1 MAIKVKFDK
10 QNNPLPMRLILA
22 TRNGRKIRE
31 LPIDEVRFKDTLMNG
46 SEISFTV
53 YKEKCLGTDGK
64 VDDDFWASVTDLKLA
79 YCPEYDLWYEIYV
92 DVNESTEIYKSIQA
106 TSLGEAE
113 LSQIKVYEIE
123 VNTEED
129 IAREDYKP
137 TVLFNPDDA
146 SCSLVERLLYKAPH
160 YRIKHVDESIANIQR
175 TFKFSDKTVYDS
187 YQEIAKEIGCL
198 FRFECS
204 AGESTAIDR
213 AISVYD
219 LENHCVLCGNR
230 GDFTDVCP
238 KCGSEAVLPGY
249 GEDTSIYVSR
259 ENLADEI
266 SFTTDTDSVKNC
278 FRLEPGDDLM
288 TATVMNQNPNG
299 SQYIWYI
306 TDEMRSDMSDELK
319 ARLDAYDAA
328 YERYQNEE
336 EYTLDTSLLNS
347 YNAIVAKYQSFNP
360 DLKSIPAVIK
370 GYPALM
376 EAYYNTVDMQ
386 LFLDSGLMPNVEIET
401 TDASIEAGKLTSGTV
416 SPVAVANLEACTA
429 STAANAALGV
439 AKCLIRKSF
448 QVKVGNSSYDTS
460 THVWTGDFIVTNY
473 GNEEDTA
480 TSGTVTVTISG
491 ELEDYIR
498 QKIQKATYQ
507 ASDDATDITELFALG
522 IADFRNELKKY
533 GRQSLLAF
541 REACQVVLDML
552 IQQGVADKQS
562 WADRAS
568 SGEWD
573 DLYTD
578 LYLPYRDKAAA
589 IESEIETRENEI
601 AVVSGK
607 YIIAGEFEDESGA
620 IVGDLSFYDPVG
632 VQNYIVKWRGEIHDA
647 LNFEVFLGDELWKEF
662 ASFRREDSYS
672 NSNYISDGLD
682 NAELFARASEFLD
695 AAEHDIIKSATMQHS
710 ISASMANLLTMK
722 EFQPIKNM
730 FAVGNWIRVLSDGRV
745 YRLRLSEYEINY
757 DTWEMPNV
765 EFSDV
770 RINGDTASDIQS
782 LLDKTRSMSTSYGAV
797 AKQAEAGKK
806 SQKTLG
812 NWAKE
817 GFSLTTKIVG
827 GAENQEFIMD
837 ESGLT
842 GREFIP
848 ETDGYSDEQI
858 KIISHGVYVTND
870 GWKTAKA
877 GLGRFEFRNPDT
889 QNIESGFG
897 VIADLL
903 VGSMLLSEKAG
914 IYNEN
919 NSIKMDENGL
929 TIRATGSGNGK
940 LFSIQMANGTEVASF
955 DDRGNFSLGSAT
967 SIGGAT
973 TLGDLADDA
982 ITNVDVM
989 YISWTSA
996 TSAPPKTA
1004 SGWSTTAPEWEAGK
1018 YIWQMTVT
1026 TDGYGNISRSEPTC
1040 IQGAAGASGRSTTII
1055 YLYKRST
1062 TAATVDWTSN
1072 LTYTFETDTL
1082 SSIPSGWSRSIPTG
1096 TAPIYMT
1103 AASASSTGASDVIA
1117 YNEWSQP
1124 IVIAQN
1130 GTGGKDGA
1138 NTATV
1143 FLYQRSTV
1151 VPTVP
1156 TSALTYTF
1164 STGKLSGTLG
1174 GWSQT
1179 VPATNGKPCY
1189 VIQATAVSTGA
1200 TDSIAASEWSSAVKF
1215 VEDGA
1220 AATTYSLTVSTAA
1233 VVKTVNNTFN
1243 PSTITLTAKSIS
1255 GAGASASYAGRFK
1268 IETST
1273 DGSTWSAKYA
1283 SGANESSK
1291 TYTVPSGIVAI
1302 RCSLYAAGGTTS
1314 LLDQQT
1320 IPIVSD
1326 GAEGANGEPAYT
1338 VILTNENHTFSGG
1351 RTAAI
1356 AGNVTCSV
1364 YAYKGAT
1371 RVAATIGTITGAPTG
1386 MSTSISNNGKT
1397 TAAFKVSV
1405 TTSMVTKNG
1414 TLTVPVTVDGKVFNK
1429 IFTYSLS
1436 GIGVKEVVEQYI
1448 LTSSKTTTPS
1458 QTSTSWKDTQPT
1470 WASGKYIW
1478 TRSKVTWTDDSVTYT
1493 TPVLASGLNDANERS
1508 QEVQSTLDSP
1518 TALFNKFSNNGAIK
1532 GISMNNGFFW
1542 INADYINAGTMS
1554 ASRIKGD
1561 TLTLGGSNNVNGTLR
1576 INNASGTAVVTAN
1589 NNGITVSKGTI
1600 SGCSLTL
1607 GGASNGSGTLTI
1619 YNASG
1624 VAVVTANNNGISIGK
1639 GSITGCSLTLGGK
1652 SNGNGTL
1659 TINDASGAAVVTANN
1674 TGININKGSIIG
1686 CTLTL
1691 GGSSNGNGSLSVR
1704 NASNA
1709 EIVSANNTGLHV
1721 KNTSGTEIVT
1731 ANADGITINKGS
1743 INGCTLTLGGVD
1755 NTNGSLVVK
1764 DQYGNTVVEADQQG
1778 ITAEAGSIGPFTI
1791 NRTGIF
1797 PHGIFSENGSFIGLY
1812 KSSIELVYNYSGSS
1826 SAPCYIEPRLDGMR
1840 IRGDVYIEGYLS
1852 ATQGKSR
1859 LFTTRNYGDRLL
1871 YCYETPSPMF
1881 GDVGEGVISEDGL
1894 CYVWLDPVFAETIS
1908 TEQYQV
1914 FLQAYGDGSCYIEMR
1929 NQSYFIV
1936 RGTSGLRFG
1945 WEVKAK
1951 QSDLDQQ
1958 RLERTAIN
1966 RVPET
1971 IDYGDQSAEYYKEL
1985 NEGRIAI

>member
-31 LPIDEVRFKDTLMNG
+31 LPIDEVRFKDTLMSG

-64 VDDDFWASVTDLKLA
+64 VDDSFWASVTDLKLA

-92 DVNESTEIYKSIQA
+92 DVNESTEVYKSIQA

-198 FRFECS
+198 FRFECC

-219 LENHCVLCGNR
+219 LENHCALCGNR

-249 GEDTSIYVSR
+249 GEDTSVYVSR
-259 ENLADEI
+259 ENLAKEI
-266 SFTTDTDSVKNC
+266 NFTTDTDSVKNC

-328 YERYQNEE
+328 YEHYQDEE
-336 EYTLDTSLLNS
+336 EYTLDTILLNS

-360 DLKSIPAVIK
+360 DLQSIPAVIN

-416 SPVAVANLEACTA
+416 SPVAVANLETCTA

-448 QVKVGNSSYDTS
+448 QVKVGNSGYDTS

-562 WADRAS
+562 WADKAS

-620 IVGDLSFYDPVG
+620 SVGDLSFYDPPG

-647 LNFEVFLGDELWKEF
+647 LNFEAFLGDALWKEF

-722 EFQPIKNM
+722 EFQPIKDM
-730 FAVGNWIRVLSDGRV
+730 FAVGNWIRVLSDGGV

-996 TSAPPKTA
+996 TSAPSKTA
-1004 SGWSTTAPEWEAGK
+1004 SGWSTTAPEWESGK

-1040 IQGAAGASGRSTTII
+1040 IQGAAGA
-1055 YLYKRST
+1055 
-1062 TAATVDWTSN
+1062 AA
-1072 LTYTFETDTL
+1072 
-1082 SSIPSGWSRSIPTG
+1082 I
-1096 TAPIYMT
+1096 
-1103 AASASSTGASDVIA
+1103 
-1117 YNEWSQP
+1117 
-1124 IVIAQN
+1124 
-1130 GTGGKDGA
+1130 
-1138 NTATV
+1138 
-1143 FLYQRSTV
+1143 
-1151 VPTVP
+1151 
-1156 TSALTYTF
+1156 
-1164 STGKLSGTLG
+1164 
-1174 GWSQT
+1174 
-1179 VPATNGKPCY
+1179 
-1189 VIQATAVSTGA
+1189 
-1200 TDSIAASEWSSAVKF
+1200 
-1215 VEDGA
+1215 
-1220 AATTYSLTVSTAA
+1220 TYSLTVSTAA
-1233 VVKTVNNTFN
+1233 IVKTVNNTYN
-1243 PSTITLTAKSIS
+1243 PSTISLTAKSIS
-1255 GAGASASYAGRFK
+1255 GAGTSESYAGRFK
-1268 IETST
+1268 IETSA
-1273 DGSTWSAKYA
+1273 DGSTWSSKYT
-1283 SGANESSK
+1283 SDANESSK
-1291 TYTVPSGIVAI
+1291 TYTVPTGIVAI

-1320 IPIVSD
+1320 VPIVSD
-1326 GAEGANGEPAYT
+1326 GAAGASGEPAYT

-1386 MSTSISNNGKT
+1386 MTTTISDNGKT

-1405 TTSMVTKNG
+1405 TTSMTTKNG
-1414 TLTVPVTVDGKVFNK
+1414 TLTVPVTVDGKTFNK

-1458 QTSTSWKDTQPT
+1458 QTSTSWNDTQPT
-1470 WASGKYIW
+1470 WSSGKYIW

-1554 ASRIKGD
+1554 ASRINGG
-1561 TLTLGGSNNVNGTLR
+1561 TLTLGGDGNVDGTLR
-1576 INNASGTAVVTAN
+1576 INNASGAAVVTAN

-1607 GGASNGSGTLTI
+1607 GGSNNTYGTLR
-1619 YNASG
+1619 
-1624 VAVVTANNNGISIGK
+1624 
-1639 GSITGCSLTLGGK
+1639 
-1652 SNGNGTL
+1652 
-1659 TINDASGAAVVTANN
+1659 INDASGAAVVTANY
-1674 TGININKGSIIG
+1674 
-1686 CTLTL
+1686 
-1691 GGSSNGNGSLSVR
+1691 
-1704 NASNA
+1704 
-1709 EIVSANNTGLHV
+1709 E
-1721 KNTSGTEIVT
+1721 
-1731 ANADGITINKGS
+1731 GITTKS
-1743 INGCTLTLGGVD
+1743 
-1755 NTNGSLVVK
+1755 
-1764 DQYGNTVVEADQQG
+1764 
-1778 ITAEAGSIGPFTI
+1778 ITAEEGVYIKG
-1791 NRTGIF
+1791 TGTSYISM
-1797 PHGIFSENGSFIGLY
+1797 PLKY
-1812 KSSIELVYNYSGSS
+1812 WVYDGSS
-1826 SAPCYIEPRLDGMR
+1826 YLTRIGEFRLGESSAFALTMGNSVFRATNATVGYGGFDYLPEGRADTAIEFKHYKDGTGTTGDDEFIVWEDEDGSSPVSSVASTGRYWNTMISPIDLRMEYSLSSNNRRLGWTELFNGK
-1840 IRGDVYIEGYLS
+1840 ISLAGLSESIVDVDNSSYEAFNQTNKIDINTRWQNASAYRYESTISPYAITFNEISKSTS
-1852 ATQGKSR
+1852 ATSRNAYFGLNGYYTPGTKSR
-1859 LFTTRNYGDRLL
+1859 IVATEDYSDRLL
-1871 YCYETPSPMF
+1871 YCYETSSPMF
-1881 GDVGEGVISEDGL
+1881 GDIGGGEIGEDGN
-1894 CYVWLDPVFAETIS
+1894 CYIWVDPVFLETIA
-1908 TEQYQV
+1908 ENEYYV
-1914 FLQAYGDGSCYIEMR
+1914 FLQKYGTGECYVRDIHPAYFVVS
-1929 NQSYFIV
+1929 
-1936 RGTSGLRFG
+1936 GTPGLKFA
-1945 WEVKAK
+1945 WEIKAK
-1951 QSDLDQQ
+1951 QIDFDQI
-1958 RLERTAIN
+1958 RLGTPGDVEHDTIESNNYGIESATYIRSIIKGRTKI
-1966 RVPET
+1966 
-1971 IDYGDQSAEYYKEL
+1971 
-1985 NEGRIAI
+1985 